1 MNTQLEAPLT
11 QPAGHVISA
20 IEEAEAGGWNMCV
33 GLWNEFRVSLD
44 YLVRLHQI
52 KWKEGCGLC
61 QWCCAFGGTP
71 DSEKK

>member
-1 MNTQLEAPLT
+1 
-11 QPAGHVISA
+11 
-20 IEEAEAGGWNMCV
+20 MCV